1 MTRQQALVALRD
13 ALADLYTDAATARR
27 VASDAGLDLRQISF
41 STRALDNWTAI
52 LDEAEK
58 QGLVSDL
65 IGIARKEYPRYQ
77 RLADAAA
84 AYLGPPV
91 TPAAPSASPA
101 VTPAGPAS
109 RSLLSIYTL
118 RGLTDLLVPAGLAT
132 SDARDELLQG
142 IHPGYVASLPLR
154 SSPLDQV
161 RSDLASMNQVPALVD
176 GQVPLRIWLENA
188 VSRLRREYRPEVAR
202 FQSALT
208 ELAPGT

>member
-84 AYLGPPV
+84 AYLGPP
-91 TPAAPSASPA
+91 